1 MRAFFVCGSAGL
13 PRAVILLACAL
24 GLTGCASPEAS
35 ISFSTGQLAFMVR
48 SSDLSLPEELRDG
61 SNVREL
67 ACGPMGFCPSAGR
80 VMVVC
85 EGGIC
90 DPSPTAVEIPVGSV
104 FDFDEAS
111 SELESFFAE
120 LTAVRIT
127 SATYDVQAN
136 TLTVALPATD
146 VYWGPEGATGL
157 GSPGVTRL
165 GTIPEVAAGGLGSG
179 EVALDA
185 GGADALSDFL
195 VGTARRVRF
204 FARTTVDLEPGGP
217 FPAGDL
223 TVALELVV
231 RAEGKVID

>member
-1 MRAFFVCGSAGL
+1 
-13 PRAVILLACAL
+13 
-24 GLTGCASPEAS
+24 
-35 ISFSTGQLAFMVR
+35 MVR
-48 SSDLSLPEELRDG
+48 SSDLALPDELRDG

-67 ACGPMGFCPSAGR
+67 ACGPMGFCPSAGS

-85 EGGIC
+85 ESGIC
-90 DPSPTAVEIPVGSV
+90 DPAPTAVDIPVGAV

-111 SELESFFAE
+111 SELESFFTE
-120 LTAVRIT
+120 LLAVRIT

-136 TLTVALPATD
+136 TLTVSLPPTE
-146 VYWGPEGATGL
+146 VYWGPEGATGI

-165 GTIPEVAAGGLGSG
+165 GTIPAITAGGLGSG

-185 GGADALSDFL
+185 GGNAALSDYL

-223 TVALELVV
+223 TVAVELIV

>member
-1 MRAFFVCGSAGL
+1 MRARPCILAASFVW
-13 PRAVILLACAL
+13 LA
-24 GLTGCASPEAS
+24 GCASPEAS
-35 ISFSTGQLAFMVR
+35 ISFGTGPLSFMVR
-48 SSDLSLPEELRDG
+48 SSDLSLPDELRDG

-85 EGGIC
+85 ESGIC
-90 DPSPTAVEIPVGSV
+90 DPAPTSVDVPVAV

-127 SATYDVQAN
+127 SAMYDVQAN
-136 TLTVALPATD
+136 TLTVSLPPTEL
-146 VYWGPEGATGL
+146 YWGPEGATGI

-165 GTIPEVAAGGLGSG
+165 GTVPAIAAGGLGSG
-179 EVALDA
+179 DLALDA
-185 GGADALSDFL
+185 GGNEALSAYL

-223 TVALELVV
+223 AIAVELIV